1 MVVPDDFLFKLLLF
15 LDTSPVRVFHTLTLL
30 PHKTFRIF
38 LLQDSLGLDKSLSF
52 INQRTVVSSIANV
65 RLVTTGPA
73 TRTISA
79 VEVRHRVLS
88 LAKSLCASHAGA
100 GLRLLASLLS
110 LVTSAALSTRG
121 GCTTESKVVRSV
133 VQSASLEQLDLLEL
147 LVGEIL
153 VTLGSHVN

>member
-1 MVVPDDFLFKLLLF
+1 M
-15 LDTSPVRVFHTLTLL
+15 
-30 PHKTFRIF
+30 
-38 LLQDSLGLDKSLSF
+38 DKSLSF
-52 INQRTVVSSIANV
+52 INQGTVVSPIANV

-110 LVTSAALSTRG
+110 LVTSALSTRG

-133 VQSASLEQLDLLEL
+133 VQSASLEQLDLLQL

-153 VTLGSHVN
+153 ITLGSHVN